1 MSKKIIFFDI
11 DGTLLDH
18 EKNLPQTTK
27 SAVQSLKDKGYIVA
41 IATGRAPF
49 MYKELREELEIDSYI
64 SFNGQYI
71 VLNGEVFYKNPL
83 QREALGQL
91 TDKAL
96 SLEHPVVYM
105 DHDDM
110 KANTPHHQY
119 IEDSIS
125 TLKFS
130 HPQHDPD
137 YFLTRE
143 IYQALLF
150 CEVGEEK
157 QYEEEFDAFK
167 FVRWHPVS
175 TDILPSGASKA
186 KGIERVI
193 EALKISKEDVYAF
206 GDGLNDI
213 EMLGYVEHGVAMGNA
228 EPETK
233 EAARYETKDVS
244 EDGIL
249 HGLKMLGL
257 L

>member
-49 MYKELREELEIDSYI
+49 MFKELREELEIDSYI

-143 IYQALLF
+143 LFYFVKLEKKNSMKKSLMLLNLYAGILFQQIFYQAELQ
-150 CEVGEEK
+150 K
-157 QYEEEFDAFK
+157 
-167 FVRWHPVS
+167 R
-175 TDILPSGASKA
+175 
-186 KGIERVI
+186 
-193 EALKISKEDVYAF
+193 KE
-206 GDGLNDI
+206 L
-213 EMLGYVEHGVAMGNA
+213 
-228 EPETK
+228 
-233 EAARYETKDVS
+233 S
-244 EDGIL
+244 E
-249 HGLKMLGL
+249 
-257 L
+257 